1 MSGTAPRWIRRFTIA
16 SAIAL
21 AAPAMAQLLGGGGG
35 RVGSAVGGLTNGLS
49 NGLAG
54 GLSGQ
59 GANGPLASA
68 ITSPLDNLGG
78 TLTSTAPGDLL
89 SLRRERLRTL
99 VQDNRRVLDTD
110 DSGAPIRRDEIVG
123 LGLTPDAL
131 EKAKAAGF
139 TLAHTEVVGG
149 LGLIVSVLSPP
160 KGKPARK
167 AIEALRQIDP
177 VGNYTLDYVYEPARA
192 PLAPAAGP
200 AAAGSDTGTGAAI
213 GLIDGGIGNHPAFAN
228 AHIEQRGFAG
238 DARPS
243 GHGTAVA
250 SLMVGNAGAFHGVAP
265 GASLLAADVYGG
277 SASNGSAVAIVR
289 AMGWLAERHVRVI
302 NISLVGPPNP
312 LLEAGIKALQAKG
325 ILVVAAVGNDGPAA
339 PPQYPASYPG
349 VIAVTGVDAKGQA
362 LIEAG
367 KPLHL
372 DFAAPGADMVGAVP
386 GGGWEKL
393 RGTSFAAPLVTA
405 SLVRFGSVDGLA
417 GSAKPGRGRVGRGI
431 VCGDCGTTPKSV
443 GVK

>member
-1 MSGTAPRWIRRFTIA
+1 MAGTAPRMIRRCVIA
-16 SAIAL
+16 ATIAL
-21 AAPAMAQLLGGGGG
+21 ATPAMAQLLGGGGG
-35 RVGSAVGGLTNGLS
+35 GRIGNAVGGLTS
-49 NGLAG
+49 GLAA
-54 GLSGQ
+54 GLTGQ
-59 GANGPLASA
+59 NPGNNPLASA
-68 ITSPLDNLGG
+68 IVAPLDNLG
-78 TLTSTAPGDLL
+78 TALTSSAPGDLL
-89 SLRRERLRTL
+89 SLRRERLRAL
-99 VQDNRRVLDTD
+99 VQDNRRVLDVD
-110 DSGAPIRRDEIVG
+110 DTGAPIRRDEIVG
-123 LGLTPDAL
+123 LGFTPDAL

-139 TLAHTEVVGG
+139 TLARTENVDG
-149 LGLIVSVLSPP
+149 LGLTVDILSPP

-167 AIEALRQIDP
+167 AVEALRKLDP
-177 VGNYTLDYVYEPARA
+177 NGNYTLDPVYEPARA

-200 AAAGSDTGTGAAI
+200 AAGGGGAGAGTVI

-238 DARPS
+238 DPKPS

-265 GASLLAADVYGG
+265 GASLLAADIYGG

-289 AMGWLAERHVRVI
+289 AMGWLAERRVRVV
-302 NISLVGPPNP
+302 NISLVGPANP

-386 GGGWEKL
+386 GGGWERV

-405 SLVRFGSVDGLA
+405 SLARLGSVDGLA
-417 GSAKPGRGRVGRGI
+417 ATAMPGRGRVGRGI
-431 VCGDCGTTPKSV
+431 VCGDCGTAPKQV
-443 GVK
+443 GAK